1 MVKKPIGNLSSFMF
15 CLLAERLRFSP
26 FKRIEKNTK
35 MRHTHNDFCE
45 FSWKKQ
51 NDVANDALPIA
62 AAVPMTAPEDSCFNR
77 PGRVPRAEC
86 FFSIPPMPTQPTGA
100 ANRGGVKKLT
110 SSFMLR
116 NRQLQKGEWKWSP
129 KFTVKSPGNHH
140 HVATHDLFW
149 CVLWLDKGWPRSKL
163 SDAAN

>member
-86 FFSIPPMPTQPTGA
+86 FFLHPPNANA
-100 ANRGGVKKLT
+100 ANRRGQQGGGEEAYVIIYVEESSTSKGRVKMK
-110 SSFMLR
+110 
-116 NRQLQKGEWKWSP
+116 P
-129 KFTVKSPGNHH
+129 
-140 HVATHDLFW
+140 
-149 CVLWLDKGWPRSKL
+149 
-163 SDAAN
+163 